1 MKTNYL
7 DTVDNARLRAN
18 NEEEDIIYDDSRKS
32 SFDKN
37 ATSIKDVILP
47 SGIDATSYNHLEI
60 FAKTTKYCR
69 SFYVSSV
76 CSFQE
81 KDKEFK
87 YSNYS
92 YCKTPFVDGKG
103 VNCIFLRKNPKFS
116 LLPQGLTSTTKFEDL
131 FIKQD

>member
-76 CSFQE
+76 
-81 KDKEFK
+81 
-87 YSNYS
+87 
-92 YCKTPFVDGKG
+92 PRMLPHR
-103 VNCIFLRKNPKFS
+103 FLPVYQSPVR
-116 LLPQGLTSTTKFEDL
+116 LLRD
-131 FIKQD
+131 